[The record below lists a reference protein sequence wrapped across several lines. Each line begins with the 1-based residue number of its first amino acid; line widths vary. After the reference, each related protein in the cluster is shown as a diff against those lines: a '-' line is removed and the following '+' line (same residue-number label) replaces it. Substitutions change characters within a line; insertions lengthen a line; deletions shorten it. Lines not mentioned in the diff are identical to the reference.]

1 MSNNLIDRLRSG
13 MEIHNGDWSMLDEA
27 ADEIES
33 LRQQLAEAQKAAE
46 QFAHDTGAMLAKRDQ
61 QLAEAQQ
68 DAERYRWLA
77 KGADEGDGGW
87 LIEVFVDGAPSLE
100 TLDAAID
107 AAMKWGE

>member
-1 MSNNLIDRLRSG
+1 MDIEEIRQSPRQFVDLETVEWLSDRVMVLE
-13 MEIHNGDWSMLDEA
+13 M
-27 ADEIES
+27 
-33 LRQQLAEAQKAAE
+33 
-46 QFAHDTGAMLAKRDQ
+46 